1 MTATVKNSTIEKG
14 WINLFL
20 TSVHVVHSCG
30 PIRSI
35 TGNDNKE
42 NRHTTFS
49 YTTMFRTVLALG
61 FLAFVLPVGTYSQEH
76 DRNTLTLYDCGGKYS
91 TPRLQ
96 AFSLNNPDTCS
107 NSSTRYKTARKTR
120 IQVIQVP
127 KTTPIEVISC
137 LVKVTIS
144 VGFCGTNGISN
155 MMHQISIISKK
166 KSYIQ
171 AAWNV
176 FTRRTQM

>member
-1 MTATVKNSTIEKG
+1 MIIKGKDTQHTQYKTAFWNM
-14 WINLFL
+14 
-20 TSVHVVHSCG
+20 
-30 PIRSI
+30 
-35 TGNDNKE
+35 
-42 NRHTTFS
+42 
-49 YTTMFRTVLALG
+49 TMFRIVLALG
-61 FLAFVLPVGTYSQEH
+61 LLAYVLPVGTDSHEH

-91 TPRLQ
+91 TPTLQ

-155 MMHQISIISKK
+155 MMHQMRIISKK
-166 KSYIQ
+166 VLYPKSFECIHAAKTNVMIMTIPSFGTSPSFGITKELIQ
-171 AAWNV
+171 GVSSWD
-176 FTRRTQM
+176 